1 MHNCGKPHAH
11 AHHQMTAPA
20 GQGHNRRR
28 RRRPLD
34 SSLAVAAVGAL
45 SATLALA
52 FTTPLAPH
60 THHHDRCH
68 TGGGVPSNSC
78 FRPRQQP
85 QGHAC
90 CMGHREACLRP
101 RESGLSGSGSG
112 SRRRTRQQ
120 QAASCLSFGA
130 GPAARGAVG
139 GATSTSTSTDAAG
152 SAGNRPVWHLYAST
166 QKEAAVVEQEG
177 LEGEEGGGAGTD
189 AAQQHRDGGG
199 GDAAADADS
208 SPAAAAAAGAEEG
221 APKKRKRRRPPAY
234 WSSDDNLR
242 DEVAKFWAELG
253 IASDKVQSISLTCV
267 GACSA
272 APPTPRVRTC
282 MCIQDCRQF
291 GTASD
296 VVTLLLSASA
306 GDTSDAEI
314 SQTAVTLFVHRMYPN
329 VLLQSLRLKQRG
341 CGWPLSRC

>member
-1 MHNCGKPHAH
+1 
-11 AHHQMTAPA
+11 MTAPA

-68 TGGGVPSNSC
+68 TGGGVPSISC

-101 RESGLSGSGSG
+101 RESGLPGSGSGSG

-130 GPAARGAVG
+130 GRAARGAVG

-152 SAGNRPVWHLYAST
+152 SAGNRPVWHLYASS

-282 MCIQDCRQF
+282 MGIQDCRQF

-296 VVTLLLSASA
+296 VVYHLVAFCFCWRHQQRRDIPDRCHLVRA
-306 GDTSDAEI
+306 
-314 SQTAVTLFVHRMYPN
+314 QN
-329 VLLQSLRLKQRG
+329 VPKCSPQSLRLKQRG